1 MILPIY
7 WNKENCSIESWSD
20 IETCT
25 SKETFNWI
33 VTRHWN
39 VARNVWI
46 LVDKSGRLFLWLR
59 NNQWIITGNE
69 ALSYMALELLNVKR
83 MCVVRVKLG
92 GEKYAPQ
99 SNFSALISRDSDLN
113 IWLWNVY
120 GIKRLNALGTV
131 KLDCIH
137 NWDITNGRANAGSD
151 DIMQAQ
157 ILVRRESWGDKNHW
171 RERHTC

>member
-1 MILPIY
+1 M
-7 WNKENCSIESWSD
+7 
-20 IETCT
+20 
-25 SKETFNWI
+25 FNWI
-33 VTRHWN
+33 AIRHSHLYFQ
-39 VARNVWI
+39 RNVQ
-46 LVDKSGRLFLWLR
+46 LDCDKTLKCRSKCLNISWQVWSSVSLTEKQSVNNYWERSSLLHGLR
-59 NNQWIITGNE
+59 ATQCETH
-69 ALSYMALELLNVKR
+69 
-83 MCVVRVKLG
+83 VRVKLG

-131 KLDCIH
+131 KLDFIH

-171 RERHTC
+171 REPHTC